1 MSWNGNDN
9 NKAPWGRKDG
19 PPDIDEAID
28 QFKKKIGG
36 IFGGSGGSGPG
47 LSKKKYFFWIHTSCT
62 YLDWYGYLSGRTS
75 RTVSGL
81 ETG

>member
-9 NKAPWGRKDG
+9 NKDPWGRKDG

-28 QFKKKIGG
+28 QFKKKLGG

-47 LSKKKYFFWIHTSCT
+47 FSKKNIFSGFILVVLIWVGMGIYQVEQAERLSLIHI
-62 YLDWYGYLSGRTS
+62 
-75 RTVSGL
+75 
-81 ETG
+81 

>member
-9 NKAPWGRKDG
+9 NKDPWGRKNG

-28 QFKKKIGG
+28 QFKKKLGG

-47 LSKKKYFFWIHTSCT
+47 FFSQKEYFFWFHTSGT
-62 YLDWYGYLSGRTS
+62 YRGLAWAFTRWSRQKGQLS
-75 RTVSGL
+75 
-81 ETG
+81 

>member
-9 NKAPWGRKDG
+9 NKDPWGRKDG

-28 QFKKKIGG
+28 QFKKKLGG

-47 LSKKKYFFWIHTSCT
+47 FS
-62 YLDWYGYLSGRTS
+62 
-75 RTVSGL
+75 
-81 ETG
+81 